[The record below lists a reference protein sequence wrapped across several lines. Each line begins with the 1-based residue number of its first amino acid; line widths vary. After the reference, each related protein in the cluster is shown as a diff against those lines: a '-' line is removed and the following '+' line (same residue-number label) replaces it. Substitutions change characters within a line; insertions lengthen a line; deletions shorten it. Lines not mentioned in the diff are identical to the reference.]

1 MNTNTI
7 NTSKSW
13 RERTRIL
20 LGVLLISVPFVFG
33 ITAFGTHALSAWIL
47 AAIVGVVAIS
57 LAVLWLAF
65 PSNGL
70 TSGATIMLG
79 TVVAITPW
87 VMEDSPSTAGALI
100 ASALGVLLILAAGS
114 VSAKNWNR
122 QPALATFWRAPRGLM
137 ESE

>member
-1 MNTNTI
+1 MNTI

-13 RERTRIL
+13 LEKVHIV

-33 ITAFGTHALSAWIL
+33 ITAFGTLSLSAWIL
-47 AAIVGVVAIS
+47 AAIVGVVAMA
-57 LAVLWLAF
+57 LAILWLGF
-65 PSNGL
+65 KSNGL
-70 TSGATIMLG
+70 VTGATIMLG

-87 VMEDSPSTAGALI
+87 VMGDAPSPAGALI
-100 ASALGVLLILAAGS
+100 ASVLGALLIVAAGS

-122 QPALATFWRAPRGLM
+122 QATLATSWRAQRGLM